1 MLLLLVVDVLDVN
14 VVVLDLLVVEE
25 NVAVVLLVLV

>member
-14 VVVLDLLVVEE
+14 VIVLDLLVVEE
-25 NVAVVLLVLV
+25 NVLVVLLVLV

>member
-1 MLLLLVVDVLDVN
+1 MLLLLVVDVLDVD
-14 VVVLDLLVVEE
+14 VIVLDLLVVEE

>member
-25 NVAVVLLVLV
+25 NVVVVLLVLV